1 MKVQG
6 IHHRPES
13 QWKGSENKEKC
24 WLIKGILHWKTIN
37 LKCKKNNKKKQN
49 WFREG
54 GRKEKYKHGKGE
66 QGEQNNKWWGAIQEK
81 DSGEGSQ
88 ISVNGREG
96 QGF

>member
-37 LKCKKNNKKKQN
+37 LKCKKNNKK
-49 WFREG
+49 
-54 GRKEKYKHGKGE
+54 
-66 QGEQNNKWWGAIQEK
+66 NNKTGLEK
-81 DSGEGSQ
+81 EEEKKNINMVKENKVSKTTNDEEQ
-88 ISVNGREG
+88 FKRKTVEKAPKYL
-96 QGF
+96 